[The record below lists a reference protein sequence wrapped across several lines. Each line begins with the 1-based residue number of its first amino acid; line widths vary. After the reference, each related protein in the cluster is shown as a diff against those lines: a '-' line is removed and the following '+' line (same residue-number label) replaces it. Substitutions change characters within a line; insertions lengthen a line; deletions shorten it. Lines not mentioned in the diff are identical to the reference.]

1 MASGGDKSLIVYAL
15 VARGKVVLAEF
26 TATSGNF
33 PTVTRQ
39 LLEKIP
45 PRDGKMSY
53 VYDRCGV
60 VFLSLPLQLLGALA
74 TLVPWRVLA
83 TVCRR
88 PRCLVSL
95 VWHGARRELAGGG
108 LVCYSASPAR
118 LPSPPTSTI
127 LPPTVSGL
135 CTGIVYGRPS

>member
-1 MASGGDKSLIVYAL
+1 MAEDKSMIVYAL

-53 VYDRCGV
+53 VYDR
-60 VFLSLPLQLLGALA
+60 
-74 TLVPWRVLA
+74 
-83 TVCRR
+83 
-88 PRCLVSL
+88 
-95 VWHGARRELAGGG
+95 
-108 LVCYSASPAR
+108 
-118 LPSPPTSTI
+118 
-127 LPPTVSGL
+127 
-135 CTGIVYGRPS
+135 